1 MPPYNVVGLTLIAV
15 HVLAAGLSAPDSWGF
30 LAGAAGG
37 VLYLLVIWLIGGVY
51 LSDMLHMGLAHRA
64 LDYRPWFVNAIT
76 LLNTGVA
83 IYVNPTTWVD
93 RHRHHHVFSD
103 RPGDPNKLAED
114 GFWKTLY
121 LCLFP
126 YPCPSNLATDAIFKT
141 WFFRLMSAPPVAGLS
156 QVASFAILWL
166 VVGHWPY
173 ALALWLGVR
182 LVGLWVNMIQNYW
195 THDRRFGTRRYP
207 DDPDNAMNIGE
218 WLPVTATFGACL
230 QNNHHHSP
238 RFLRTSHAPDE
249 YDLGFLTVRALK
261 TLGLVQA
268 TDGGAR
274 RPEGIPLQEIG
285 L

>member
-1 MPPYNVVGLTLIAV
+1 VVGLTLIAL
-15 HVLAAGLSAPDSWGF
+15 HVAAAGVAAPPSWGF
-30 LAGAAGG
+30 LAGATGG
-37 VLYLLVIWLIGGVY
+37 FVYLLTIWLIGGVY
-51 LSDMLHMGLAHRA
+51 LSDVLHMGLAHRA
-64 LDYRPWFVNAIT
+64 LDYRPWFTRAIT
-76 LLNTGVA
+76 LLNTTAA

-103 RPGDPNKLAED
+103 RPGDPNKLSED

-141 WFFRLMSAPPVAGLS
+141 RFFRLMSTPHAAVLS
-156 QVASFAILWL
+156 QVGSYAILWL
-166 VVGHWPY
+166 AVGHWLY
-173 ALALWLGVR
+173 ALALWSGVR

-207 DDPDNAMNIGE
+207 DDSDNAMNISE
-218 WLPVTATFGACL
+218 WLPVMATFSACL
-230 QNNHHHSP
+230 QNNHHHAP
-238 RFLRTSHAPDE
+238 RFLRTSHAPEE
-249 YDLGFLTVRALK
+249 YDFGFLTVRAMK
-261 TLGLVQA
+261 TLGLVKP

-274 RPEGIPLQEIG
+274 RPDGIPLREIG